1 MNKTTVVATT
11 LFAALFA
18 ISLPIL
24 IALYFSNREALDQE
38 RKVALSYARDVTHR
52 NESIGDQVVIGLG
65 MLASAHAKDPCSED
79 NIERMRE
86 ANVSSSRVRAFG
98 VVAGNRLICS
108 SFGSFGAGLDLGNV
122 AYSTPYPA
130 QFRYDIE
137 FPSAM
142 GSKFVV
148 VESNGYAAFIDSN
161 LLTDWKLAE
170 SDASIMV
177 ISTFSP
183 QSISLRG
190 NIRPEWIGAKPDL
203 QETTFLDNGFVVAIA
218 RSSKYR
224 IGTVVALPT
233 THVTEKTKTLAMIL
247 VPVGTFAGLVL
258 ALAIMYLGRVQ
269 LALPA
274 VIRTALRRNEFFLV
288 YQPMVE
294 LSTGRWVGAEA
305 LIRWKR
311 PNGELVSPELFI
323 AVAEEAGLIQRITER
338 VLELLAEDAKDLF
351 QRYPDVHVSINLS
364 PADLHSE
371 RTLGSLQ
378 KLARELKA
386 GPGNLIVEAT
396 ERGIVKAEEA
406 IEVMGSIRT
415 AGIQVAI
422 DDFGTGYSSLS
433 YLESFE
439 VDFLKIDRSFV
450 KSVAT
455 EAATSHVADHIIDMA
470 KALKLSIIAE
480 GVETE
485 AQAQYLRDHGVKF
498 AQGYL
503 YAKPMA
509 FSDFAA
515 QLECDRGL

>member
-1 MNKTTVVATT
+1 MNKTTVIATT
-11 LFAALFA
+11 LFAALIA

-24 IALYFSNREALDQE
+24 IALHLSNREALDQE
-38 RKVALSYARDVTHR
+38 GKVALSYARDVTQR
-52 NESIGDQVVIGLG
+52 NESIGDQIVIGLDK
-65 MLASAHAKDPCSED
+65 LAAAHAKEPCSED
-79 NIERMRE
+79 NIDRMRKV
-86 ANVSSSRVRAFG
+86 NVSSSRVRAFG
-98 VVAGNRLICS
+98 VIAGDRLICS
-108 SFGSFGAGLDLGNV
+108 SLGSFGAGLDLGKV

-142 GSKFVV
+142 GTKFVV
-148 VESNGYAAFIDSN
+148 VEANGYAAFVDSN

-170 SDASIMV
+170 NDASIMAF
-177 ISTFSP
+177 STFSP
-183 QSISLRG
+183 RTLSLRG

-218 RSSKYR
+218 RSNKYR
-224 IGTVVALPT
+224 IGTIVALPI
-233 THVTEKTKTLAMIL
+233 THVTEKTKTRVMIL
-247 VPVGTFAGLVL
+247 VPVGTVAGLVL
-258 ALAIMYLGRVQ
+258 ALAILHLGRIQ

-274 VIRTALRRNEFFLV
+274 VIRTALRRKEFFLV

-305 LIRWKR
+305 LIRWTR
-311 PNGELVSPELFI
+311 RNGELVSPDLFI
-323 AVAEEAGLIQRITER
+323 PVAEQAGLIQRITER

-351 QRYPDVHVSINLS
+351 QRHPNVHVSINLS
-364 PADLHSE
+364 PTDLHSE
-371 RTLGSLQ
+371 KTLGLLQ
-378 KLARELKA
+378 ELARKLKA

-406 IEVMGSIRT
+406 IKVVDAMRA

-439 VDFLKIDRSFV
+439 LDFLKIDRIFV
-450 KSVAT
+450 KSVVT

-485 AQAQYLRDHGVKF
+485 AQAQYLRDRGVEF

-503 YAKPMA
+503 YAKPMV

-515 QLECDRGL
+515 QLETFST